1 MKISS
6 DYTLSGDF
14 ALHQAGLSDSLA
26 SLQAID
32 KGFLLQ
38 MADSDN
44 GYTTKN
50 TGFKRFYHASIYS
63 WQGLKAAYAQEP
75 AFRYEVW
82 GSAVLIPL
90 AFFVAQSPMQ
100 LAALISTCLLV
111 LAFELVNTAI
121 EAVVDR
127 AGTEFHELAG
137 LAKDL
142 GSAVVMVSLGI
153 GALIWW
159 AVLWTN
165 FA

>member
-1 MKISS
+1 
-6 DYTLSGDF
+6 
-14 ALHQAGLSDSLA
+14 
-26 SLQAID
+26 
-32 KGFLLQ
+32 
-38 MADSDN
+38 MAESEN
-44 GYTTKN
+44 GYTTKI
-50 TGFKRFYHASIYS
+50 TGLKRFYLATIYS
-63 WQGLKAAYAQEP
+63 IQGMKAAYAQEP

-100 LAALISTCLLV
+100 LAVLINTCLLV

-142 GSAVVMVSLGI
+142 GSAVVMVSLAI
-153 GALIWW
+153 GGLFWG
-159 AVLWTN
+159 AVLWEN
-165 FA
+165 FLS

>member
-1 MKISS
+1 MSE
-6 DYTLSGDF
+6 
-14 ALHQAGLSDSLA
+14 QE
-26 SLQAID
+26 
-32 KGFLLQ
+32 KGFT
-38 MADSDN
+38 
-44 GYTTKN
+44 GKN
-50 TGFKRFYHASIYS
+50 TGFKRFYHATIYS

-90 AFFVAQSPMQ
+90 ACFVAESPMQ

-111 LAFELVNTAI
+111 MAFELVNSAI

-142 GSAVVMVSLGI
+142 GSAVVMVSLTI
-153 GALIWW
+153 GALVWG
-159 AVLWTN
+159 AVLWEN
-165 FA
+165 FLP